1 MGVTT
6 QGMEAACASG
16 GHVWQLVRIDVHDW
30 DEEQL
35 GVEQVCAR
43 CGGIRYE
50 ALGALAADRAGAVGR
65 SPRLGL
71 AAHSPAGGGIVAV
84 LPRLEAAGAEH

>member
-1 MGVTT
+1 MGMTT

-35 GVEQVCAR
+35 GVEQRCAR
-43 CGGIRYE
+43 CGDISYE
-50 ALGALAADRAGAVGR
+50 VIGPGA
-65 SPRLGL
+65 
-71 AAHSPAGGGIVAV
+71 
-84 LPRLEAAGAEH
+84 

>member
-35 GVEQVCAR
+35 GVGQVCAR

-50 ALGALAADRAGAVGR
+50 ALGALAADRAGGVGR
-65 SPRLGL
+65 SPVGRF
-71 AAHSPAGGGIVAV
+71 ASHSPAGDGIAAV

>member
-1 MGVTT
+1 MAT

-35 GVEQVCAR
+35 GVEQRCAR
-43 CGGIRYE
+43 CGDISYE
-50 ALGALAADRAGAVGR
+50 AIGPGTSR
-65 SPRLGL
+65 
-71 AAHSPAGGGIVAV
+71 
-84 LPRLEAAGAEH
+84 

>member
-16 GHVWQLVRIDVHDW
+16 GHVWQLVRIVVHDW

-35 GVEQVCAR
+35 GVQQRRAR
-43 CGGIRYE
+43 CGDIRYE
-50 ALGALAADRAGAVGR
+50 AIGPGTSR
-65 SPRLGL
+65 
-71 AAHSPAGGGIVAV
+71 
-84 LPRLEAAGAEH
+84 

>member
-16 GHVWQLVRIDVHDW
+16 GHVWQVVRIDVHDW

-35 GVEQVCAR
+35 AAEVKCAR
-43 CGGIRYE
+43 CGDISYE
-50 ALGALAADRAGAVGR
+50 AIGLGTSR
-65 SPRLGL
+65 
-71 AAHSPAGGGIVAV
+71 
-84 LPRLEAAGAEH
+84 